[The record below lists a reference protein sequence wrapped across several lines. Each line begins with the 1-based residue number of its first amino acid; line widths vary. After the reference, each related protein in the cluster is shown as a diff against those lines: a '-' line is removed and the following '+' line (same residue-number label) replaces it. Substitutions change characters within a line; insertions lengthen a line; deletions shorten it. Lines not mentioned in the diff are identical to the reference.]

1 MGCESGWQWQFLVG
15 LTVVQ
20 FVGGGVCGGCGMNG
34 WSFWWVWYR
43 WWVCG

>member
-1 MGCESGWQWQFLVG
+1 MGCESGWQRQFLGG

-20 FVGGGVCGGCGMNG
+20 FMGGGVCGGYGIGGGLWCG
-34 WSFWWVWYR
+34 